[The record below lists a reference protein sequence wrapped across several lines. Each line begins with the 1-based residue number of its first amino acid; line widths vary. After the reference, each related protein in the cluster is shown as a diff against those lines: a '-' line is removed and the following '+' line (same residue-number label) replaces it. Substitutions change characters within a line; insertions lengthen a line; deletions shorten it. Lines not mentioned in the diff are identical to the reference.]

1 MARRIVKVKN
11 GKYVIY
17 KNKEYSADYIKG
29 KGIVLRSYNAEDLDN
44 GFQKYDGYN
53 KEVVGI
59 KFVEET
65 EVTEFYRARTVA
77 IHKGYEFE
85 VVEEKN
91 NEISIV
97 AMTGDYRVWEEM
109 GMKCIDK
116 GVYQK
121 WITKDEAEIKI
132 IKENLLKA

>member
-1 MARRIVKVKN
+1 MDFK
-11 GKYVIY
+11 
-17 KNKEYSADYIKG
+17 
-29 KGIVLRSYNAEDLDN
+29 
-44 GFQKYDGYN
+44 KYDGYN
-53 KEVVGI
+53 KEIVGI

-91 NEISIV
+91 NEISIA

>member
-1 MARRIVKVKN
+1 MKN